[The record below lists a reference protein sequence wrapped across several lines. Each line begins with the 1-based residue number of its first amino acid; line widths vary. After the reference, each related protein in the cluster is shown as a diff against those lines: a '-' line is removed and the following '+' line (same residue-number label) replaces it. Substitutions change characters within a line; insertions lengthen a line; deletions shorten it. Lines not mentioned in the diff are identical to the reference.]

1 VSSLEKI
8 SGGNVPGP
16 SVIQSGLKNECGR
29 VFKGFVDKVAKG
41 FASLGNGCL
50 F

>member
-8 SGGNVPGP
+8 SGGNVLGP
-16 SVIQSGLKNECGR
+16 SVIQLGLINECGR
-29 VFKGFVDKVAKG
+29 VFKRFVDEVVNE